1 MVLGKSPFEKSIKYV
16 LENCFFKLGPKV
28 FLQVVGI
35 LIISDSAKFVKNFFL
50 LLWGQIN
57 IKNETENINSV
68 QTNI

>member
-28 FLQVVGI
+28 FSQVVGI
-35 LIISDSAKFVKNFFL
+35 LIISDPAKFVKNSFL

-68 QTNI
+68 QRNI